1 MEAWGKQVRSEIAA
15 RAEKLTDM
23 PQGKQHMRFRIG
35 PDGEIT
41 MAKAVEPVEN
51 SMLADRLV
59 KFLDGSDLVTKP
71 PLKRVTWIDVTFNF

>member
-1 MEAWGKQVRSEIAA
+1 MEAWGKQVRSEIAS

-23 PQGKQHMRFRIG
+23 PEGKQHMRFRIG

-51 SMLADRLV
+51 PMLADRLV
-59 KFLDGSDLVTKP
+59 KFLDGADLVTKP
-71 PLKRVTWIDVTFNF
+71 PLNRVTWIDVTFSF